1 MQIDSEDPLSYS
13 QSNSTGIADRLI
25 LLIVPLATVA
35 VDAVNYFTGG
45 TVLTWLLIF
54 FLYVG
59 SGAVGARI
67 FGRQDRLHAV
77 VYGIVVG
84 VVLSFVS
91 LVIKGL
97 LAIALGAPSAG
108 LIAGLLDVAK
118 RLFMLLGLSGE
129 LVNFLSTVPY
139 FCVCGP
145 IQCGIG
151 GIIAGLGGLIYGLK
165 RRPDPDRF
173 SSLDQ

>member
-1 MQIDSEDPLSYS
+1 MTEDDFTTPQKRGSLSRLS
-13 QSNSTGIADRLI
+13 SIALPT
-25 LLIVPLATVA
+25 VPLATLA
-35 VDAVNYFTGG
+35 LDAVNYFTGG

-54 FLYVG
+54 FLYVC